1 MEVNVPALTAPT
13 TEEPA
18 ADQPETQTEP
28 KRAKPRWRT
37 QSPWPQGR
45 TRIAAPLEDDRL
57 TLDNETAMTWA
68 IAVGYHALDPL
79 GPFVKREERIV
90 KSGMLSARPLEAIV
104 GMEYL
109 TTYLNPRVR
118 SVKIRGQIV
127 GNQPFYDL
135 RLVENGRE

>member
-1 MEVNVPALTAPT
+1 MPAPSTPVIEPPETKAPET
-13 TEEPA
+13 KT
-18 ADQPETQTEP
+18 QPE
-28 KRAKPRWRT
+28 RAKPRWWK
-37 QSPWPQGR
+37 QFPWPRGR
-45 TRIAAPLEDDRL
+45 TRNAAPLEDDRL

-104 GMEYL
+104 GTEYL